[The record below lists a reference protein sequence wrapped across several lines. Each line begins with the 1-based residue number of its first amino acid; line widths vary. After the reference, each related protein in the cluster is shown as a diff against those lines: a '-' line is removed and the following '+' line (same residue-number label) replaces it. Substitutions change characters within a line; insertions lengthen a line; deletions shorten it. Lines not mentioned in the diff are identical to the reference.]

1 MECKNNDTGHR
12 LKSRD
17 LFQTRA
23 THTKTGETEITIRE
37 KHSGVFEKKN
47 PDKRRRERSDT
58 VSESNNDTGFE
69 NVKKR
74 RNSRDEARK
83 KKERKRISN
92 RFEIRRVRWTSG
104 NEKKGHTQRQASADD
119 TSATTRDHRFHL
131 KKKKDLEDRGASPR
145 RQRTKP
151 MANHETRR
159 TSIGPTRTRNV
170 ERKSAAPN
178 NNDTKK
184 KRNGLFGQRRPSQR
198 GRFFA
203 RRSRSRLGV
212 GGVGVGRL
220 EAAPRAPASL
230 AVGRRE
236 ARRARQEERLV
247 EGVAGVGALAHQQH
261 RAQRPLRRRL
271 GKVEHLGVPN
281 KKKPTINP
289 TVTRV

>member
-1 MECKNNDTGHR
+1 MDVWKRKKRTH
-12 LKSRD
+12 
-17 LFQTRA
+17 A
-23 THTKTGETEITIRE
+23 TT
-37 KHSGVFEKKN
+37 S
-47 PDKRRRERSDT
+47 KRRRHVGDDERPS
-58 VSESNNDTGFE
+58 FPPK
-69 NVKKR
+69 KKR
-74 RNSRDEARK
+74 TWRTEQHRRDDSEP
-83 KKERKRISN
+83 N
-92 RFEIRRVRWTSG
+92 RW
-104 NEKKGHTQRQASADD
+104 Q
-119 TSATTRDHRFHL
+119 TTRPDGRPSVR
-131 KKKKDLEDRGASPR
+131 RGLGMSKEKVRHQTTTTP
-145 RQRTKP
+145 
-151 MANHETRR
+151 
-159 TSIGPTRTRNV
+159 
-170 ERKSAAPN
+170 
-178 NNDTKK
+178 KK

>member
-131 KKKKDLEDRGASPR
+131 KKKGLGGPRSIAETTANQTDGKPRDQTDVHRSDED
-145 RQRTKP
+145 
-151 MANHETRR
+151 
-159 TSIGPTRTRNV
+159 
-170 ERKSAAPN
+170 
-178 NNDTKK
+178 
-184 KRNGLFGQRRPSQR
+184 
-198 GRFFA
+198 
-203 RRSRSRLGV
+203 
-212 GGVGVGRL
+212 
-220 EAAPRAPASL
+220 
-230 AVGRRE
+230 
-236 ARRARQEERLV
+236 
-247 EGVAGVGALAHQQH
+247 
-261 RAQRPLRRRL
+261 
-271 GKVEHLGVPN
+271 
-281 KKKPTINP
+281 
-289 TVTRV
+289 